1 MRLSHDLRRKG
12 TNKRV
17 ISQERLVLPR
27 TKDLV
32 AGIVDLLQA
41 KAQGEGLY
49 LLTLEHPRRLQAVAR
64 GPNRTPIPGWNSNEW
79 ILLVSHSTIRTGLL
93 HEQIWETRLSEVIQ
107 TATSSYLS
115 ALDSYEQATAKLHVQ
130 KAAQEAD
137 EAWQQNHRGTA
148 GTGCPEPDHRI
159 PGTPAP
165 PPKRRTAMTWTSQR
179 PGRAV

>member
-64 GPNRTPIPGWNSNEW
+64 APNRTPIPGWSSNE
-79 ILLVSHSTIRTGLL
+79 
-93 HEQIWETRLSEVIQ
+93 
-107 TATSSYLS
+107 
-115 ALDSYEQATAKLHVQ
+115 
-130 KAAQEAD
+130 
-137 EAWQQNHRGTA
+137 
-148 GTGCPEPDHRI
+148 
-159 PGTPAP
+159 
-165 PPKRRTAMTWTSQR
+165 
-179 PGRAV
+179 